1 MCSGFKCTK
10 TSLVVLNIIYIVV
23 SFILIGVAAYGKAS
37 SLVTSLPVIGGI
49 TACGI
54 FLLLTAILGLVGTFK
69 HHQVLLFFYMVILF
83 LLFIIQFSIACACLA
98 FSEEQQNEL
107 AEIGWNQSDNGTRHD
122 VQELFGCCGFSN
134 VTEPDRPSCPQK
146 CCPDD
151 KQGCCESGSLWLSE
165 CRCSPCH
172 VALSE
177 VIGSAFRASGG
188 LGLFFSFT
196 EFIGV
201 WLTVRFR
208 NQKDP
213 RANPSNF
220 L

>member
-54 FLLLTAILGLVGTFK
+54 FLLLTAILGL
-69 HHQVLLFFYMVILF
+69 
-83 LLFIIQFSIACACLA
+83 
-98 FSEEQQNEL
+98 
-107 AEIGWNQSDNGTRHD
+107 GWNQSDNGTRHD

-196 EFIGV
+196 EIVGFV
-201 WLTVRFR
+201 LTYKFR
-208 NQKDP
+208 VNLQLNSGSP
-213 RANPSNF
+213 TTFN
-220 L
+220 